1 MLESEYITSFGVIV
15 MSAVPASSS
24 IIRAQPRDRVRV
36 TLPDGVVLEGPVDSP
51 IRDFLEAHRALA
63 PGDYSGP
70 LLGGIIEGRLR
81 ELSYPVRR
89 DSALAPV
96 LMNSSDGRRIYR
108 RTLSLLL
115 IAAAHELFPEARINV
130 SYALPEGGIFC
141 FVTGREPFNEGDIER
156 LEGHMRDI
164 ATANEP
170 IRKAVVPLE
179 EAIALF
185 RNRQADDKVRLLE
198 QRNRDTL
205 TLYTLRGWSDYFY
218 GYMLDSTGDCT
229 LFRLQPMRNGFVLQH
244 PVRGALDT
252 LPQLSDGASKII
264 AVFEDTE
271 ELLRRL
277 EVQDMGRL
285 NQLVREGR
293 SQEIVLVSEAS
304 HEANISA
311 IARDIYDANHNR
323 GLRLVT
329 IAGPSSSGKTTFSK
343 RLSIYLLS
351 LGLRPFALELDHY
364 FVDRERTPLDAEGH
378 YDFEALEAIDLPL
391 LNQQMRQLAAGER
404 VQLPHFDFRTGKR
417 GPGRTVQ
424 LAPNQVLIIEGIHGL
439 NPRLLAD
446 VPRDQVYR
454 IYVSALTQL
463 NLDTSN
469 RIPTT
474 DVRILRR
481 IARDAVQRGND
492 ARATIERWPSVR
504 RGEHRNIFPYQENAD
519 VIFNSTLIY
528 ELSALRPLVEPLLLQ
543 IEYGTPAHIEA
554 KRLLSFLYWVQPMTD
569 AQRALIPDTSIL
581 REFIGG
587 SILANYM
594 PGDHLANGFD
604 HQAAT

>member
-1 MLESEYITSFGVIV
+1 MAV
-15 MSAVPASSS
+15 VPALPA

-36 TLPDGVVLEGPVDSP
+36 TLPDGIVLEGPLGSP
-51 IRDFLEAHRALA
+51 LGDFLKAHRELTPDQ
-63 PGDYSGP
+63 PGGP
-70 LLGGIIEGRLR
+70 LLGGILEGRLR

-89 DSALAPV
+89 DSGLEPV
-96 LMNSSDGRRIYR
+96 LMTSSDGRRIYR

-115 IAAAHELFPEARINV
+115 IAAASELFPNARINV

-141 FVTGREPFNEGDIER
+141 FVTGRDPLTDPEIAR
-156 LEGHMRDI
+156 LEAHMRAI
-164 ATANEP
+164 AAAKEP
-170 IRKAVVPLE
+170 IRKTVVPIE
-179 EAIALF
+179 EAITLF
-185 RNRQADDKVRLLE
+185 RERQADDKVRLLE

-218 GYMLDSTGDCT
+218 GYMLDSTSDCT
-229 LFRLQPMRNGFVLQH
+229 LFHLQPMREGFVLQH
-244 PVRGALDT
+244 PVRGAVDV
-252 LPQLSDGASKII
+252 LPELKDSASKIV
-264 AVFEDTE
+264 AVFEETE

-285 NQLVREGR
+285 NQLVRERR
-293 SQEIVLVSEAS
+293 SQELVLVSEAN
-304 HEANISA
+304 HEAHISA
-311 IARDIYDANHNR
+311 IARDIALANRAR

-329 IAGPSSSGKTTFSK
+329 IAGPSSSGKTTFSR

-351 LGLRPFALELDHY
+351 LGLRPFALELDNY
-364 FVDRERTPLDAEGH
+364 FVDRERTPLDAEGAFN
-378 YDFEALEAIDLPL
+378 FEALEAIDLPL
-391 LNQQMRQLAAGER
+391 LNLQLTQLLRGER
-404 VQLPHFDFRTGKR
+404 VQLPHFDFVTGTR
-417 GPGRTVQ
+417 APGRTVQ

-439 NPRLLAD
+439 NPRLISD
-446 VPRDQVYR
+446 VARDQVFR
-454 IYVSALTQL
+454 VYVSALTQL

-481 IARDAVQRGND
+481 IARDAVQRGHD

-543 IEYGTPAHIEA
+543 IEYGTQAHIEA
-554 KRLLSFLYWVQPMTD
+554 KRLLSFLYWVHPMSE

-587 SILANYM
+587 SILGNYV

-604 HQAAT
+604 HAAT

>member
-1 MLESEYITSFGVIV
+1 MSSRQPVSTIV
-15 MSAVPASSS
+15 RAS
-24 IIRAQPRDRVRV
+24 PRDRVRV
-36 TLPDGVVLEGPVDSP
+36 TLPDGMVLEGPVQQP
-51 IRDFLEAHRALA
+51 LGDFLRAHREQA
-63 PGDYSGP
+63 PDQYKSP

-115 IAAAHELFPEARINV
+115 IAAAHELFPDARINV

-141 FVTGREPFNEGDIER
+141 FVTGRSAFNDDEIGQ
-156 LEGHMRDI
+156 LEAHMRAIVEAD
-164 ATANEP
+164 EP
-170 IRKAVVPLE
+170 IRKSVVPIS

-185 RNRQADDKVRLLE
+185 RARQADDKVRLLE
-198 QRNRDTL
+198 QRQRETL

-229 LFRLQPMRNGFVLQH
+229 LFRLQHMRDGFVLQH
-244 PVRGALDT
+244 PVREAIDA
-252 LPQLSDGASKII
+252 LPQLSDSASKII

-285 NQLVREGR
+285 NQLVRENR
-293 SQEIVLVSEAS
+293 SQELVLVSEAN
-304 HEANISA
+304 HEAHISA
-311 IARDIYDANHNR
+311 IARDIYAANQSR

-329 IAGPSSSGKTTFSK
+329 IAGPSSSGKTTFSR

-351 LGLRPFALELDHY
+351 LGLRPFALELDNY
-364 FVDRERTPLDAEGH
+364 FVDRERTPLDGQGH
-378 YDFEALEAIDLPL
+378 YDFESIDAIDRLL
-391 LNQQMRQLAAGER
+391 LNQHMRQLVKGEP
-404 VQLPHFDFRTGKR
+404 VQLPSFDFKAGKR
-417 GPGRTVQ
+417 QLGRSVQ
-424 LAPNQVLIIEGIHGL
+424 LASNQVLIFEGIHGL
-439 NPRLLAD
+439 NPDLIPD
-446 VPRDQVYR
+446 IPRDQIFRV
-454 IYVSALTQL
+454 YVSALTQL

-481 IARDAVQRGND
+481 MARDAVQRGYD
-492 ARATIERWPSVR
+492 ARETIERWPSVR
-504 RGEHRNIFPYQENAD
+504 RGEHRYIFPYQENAD

-528 ELSALRPLVEPLLLQ
+528 ELAALRPLVEPLLLQ
-543 IEYGTPAHIEA
+543 IEYGTQAHIEA
-554 KRLLSFLYWVQPMTD
+554 KRLLSFLYWVQPMNEV
-569 AQRALIPDTSIL
+569 QRALIPDTSIL

-587 SILANYM
+587 SILANYV
-594 PGDHLANGFD
+594 PGEHMANGLNTRPP
-604 HQAAT
+604 AT

>member
-1 MLESEYITSFGVIV
+1 MPISPTVGAIRTS
-15 MSAVPASSS
+15 A
-24 IIRAQPRDRVRV
+24 PREDVRV
-36 TLPDGVVLEGPVDSP
+36 TMPDGTVLEGPVQSP
-51 IRDFLEAHRALA
+51 LGEFLQAHRALA
-63 PGDYSGP
+63 PDDYNGP
-70 LLGGIIEGRLR
+70 LLGGIFEGRLR
-81 ELSYPVRR
+81 ELSYPVGR
-89 DSALAPV
+89 DSVLSPV

-115 IAAAHELFPEARINV
+115 IAAAHELYPEARINV

-141 FVTGREPFNEGDIER
+141 FVTGRAPFDETEIAR
-156 LEGHMRDI
+156 LEAHMRTIVEAD
-164 ATANEP
+164 EP
-170 IRKAVVPLE
+170 IEKSVVPIE
-179 EAIALF
+179 DAIALF
-185 RNRQADDKVRLLE
+185 RDRQADDKVRLLE

-218 GYMLDSTGDCT
+218 GYMLDSTGDCS
-229 LFRLQPMRNGFVLQH
+229 LFRLQRMREGFVLQH
-244 PVRGALDT
+244 PVRIALDV
-252 LPQLSDGASKII
+252 LPELTDSASKII

-271 ELLRRL
+271 DLLHRL

-293 SQEIVLVSEAS
+293 SQELVLVSEAT
-304 HEANISA
+304 HEAHISA
-311 IARDIYDANHNR
+311 IARDIAAANRER

-351 LGLRPFALELDHY
+351 LGLRPFALELDNY
-364 FVDRERTPLDAEGH
+364 FVNRDLTPRDTEGGV
-378 YDFEALEAIDLPL
+378 DFEALEAIDLAL
-391 LNQQMRQLAAGER
+391 LNQQMRQLAQGER
-404 VQLPHFDFRTGKR
+404 VQLPQFDFKSGLR

-439 NPRLLAD
+439 NPRLISD
-446 VPRDQVYR
+446 VPRDQVFR

-481 IARDAVQRGND
+481 IARDAMQRGND

-528 ELSALRPLVEPLLLQ
+528 ELAALRPLVEPLLLQ
-543 IEYGTPAHIEA
+543 IEYGTQAHIEA
-554 KRLLSFLYWVQPMTD
+554 KRLLSFLYWVQPMSE

-587 SILANYM
+587 SILANYV

-604 HQAAT
+604 HHIVAT